1 MQQRLANSAAAAAS
15 AHSRSSFDPVEREQ
29 VRAFEAAAA
38 ASDLASTASAASAA
52 AAAFGQTEVPLLVEK
67 HFAAAFV
74 AWAEKQMASVMAWVR
89 PLLPTLLK
97 LSLIHI

>member
-38 ASDLASTASAASAA
+38 ASDLASTASAA

-97 LSLIHI
+97 LSPELP